1 MVFYPKYFQYE
12 IEDLGDVDDGL
23 VRSWI
28 GRLLLCAWS
37 ANALDSSNTPFRS
50 QGPFTD
56 AAHTGFQSTTLQ
68 YKMIHREP
76 LHCLMLCTMQ
86 SKGKKKQNVCLFLL
100 WIYQCVSAK
109 AQCCGALIK
118 SKVQNQ

>member
-1 MVFYPKYFQYE
+1 MEHFPISEIQASGSVQLYE
-12 IEDLGDVDDGL
+12 SEDLGDVDDGL

-76 LHCLMLCTMQ
+76 LHCTAWCY
-86 SKGKKKQNVCLFLL
+86 G
-100 WIYQCVSAK
+100 Y
-109 AQCCGALIK
+109 AQW
-118 SKVQNQ
+118 